1 MANNTISTNKVGFKN
16 TSYSL
21 TALPLLPYLLLE
33 GFGPDGVQWE
43 RPQPASVRL
52 GADAKGVVNQR
63 AVTYA
68 CTVQLLPTSNSRLAL
83 DNLINLT
90 TPKYGKS
97 LMDYSMEMTCFNYT
111 TGVKTIYTGGTITE
125 IDAGDSANLDDG
137 QSDKTYRFEFLDRVQ
152 LPL

>member
-1 MANNTISTNKVGFKN
+1 MSDISTNKVGFKN
-16 TSYSL
+16 LSYALS
-21 TALPLLPYLLLE
+21 ALPFIPYLKLE

-43 RPQPASVRL
+43 RPQPANVRL
-52 GADAKGVVNQR
+52 GADGKGVVNQK

-68 CTVQLLPTSNSRLAL
+68 CTIQLLPTSNSRMAI

-90 TPKYGKS
+90 TAKYGKD
-97 LMDYSMEMTCFNYT
+97 LLDYSLGLTVSNAVT
-111 TGVKTIYTGGTITE
+111 KTKTVYTGGTITE

-137 QSDKTYRFEFLDRVQ
+137 QGDKTYRLEFLDRVQ